1 MSSSGG
7 PNNRKL
13 NGDARSMSSTLLG
26 RLRERQP
33 AAWERLCQVY
43 GPLVYAW
50 CRRGGLQD
58 DVAADVM
65 QEVFQSVAGGINAF
79 RRDRPGDSFTAWLAT
94 ITRNKIR
101 DHFRRQATSPDGAA
115 GGTDFYEQMQNIP
128 APADA
133 EGSSVSLDDRHSV
146 VHRALNLIRG
156 DFEPH
161 TWQAFW
167 QTTVE
172 QRKPADVAA
181 DLGMK
186 VNAVYNA
193 KRRVLHRLRDE
204 FEGLLDS

>member
-1 MSSSGG
+1 MSSSDG
-7 PNNRKL
+7 PRIRKL
-13 NGDARSMSSTLLG
+13 NGDGRSMSSTLLG

-33 AAWERLCQVY
+33 EAWERLCQVY

-50 CRRGGLQD
+50 CRRGGLRD
-58 DVAADVM
+58 DVSADVM
-65 QEVFQSVAGGINAF
+65 QDVFQAVAVGIDAF
-79 RRDRPGDSFTAWLAT
+79 RRDRPGDSFTGWLAT

-101 DHFRRQATSPDGAA
+101 DHFRRQAASPDDAA

-128 APADA
+128 APA
-133 EGSSVSLDDRHSV
+133 GSDLTSVSLDDRHNV

-156 DFEPH
+156 DFEAH

-172 QRKPADVAA
+172 QRKPSDVAA